1 MQTEKLSPRAYYLVS
16 REIATG
22 NESNSTDTNT
32 SSTKGSN
39 ASTSSAIHD
48 GLQVHL
54 SGSKIHWL
62 DAFYENIA
70 DLLQFPD
77 YFTNNLDSF
86 DEVINDLSWLDEATI
101 HIYITEY
108 SAFLKEE
115 NSLKRLQ
122 VIELLGRAAE
132 SGLFDLYVEK
142 VSESLS
148 DLQKNGLHFTE
159 LKQ

>member
-1 MQTEKLSPRAYYLVS
+1 MQTEKLSQRAYYLVS
-16 REIATG
+16 RDIATG
-22 NESNSTDTNT
+22 NENAAQHNDPTA
-32 SSTKGSN
+32 KGSP
-39 ASTSSAIHD
+39 IEED

-86 DEVINDLSWLDEATI
+86 DEVINDLSWLDASTI

-108 SAFLKEE
+108 SSFLKEE
-115 NSLKRLQ
+115 NSLRRLQ

-132 SGLFDLYVEK
+132 SGIFDLYVEK
-142 VSESLS
+142 ASESLN